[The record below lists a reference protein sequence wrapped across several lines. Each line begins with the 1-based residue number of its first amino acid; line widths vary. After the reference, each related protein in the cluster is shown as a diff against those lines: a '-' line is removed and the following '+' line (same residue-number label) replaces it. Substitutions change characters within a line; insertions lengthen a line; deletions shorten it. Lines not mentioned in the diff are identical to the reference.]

1 MPVLESHVRRDSETY
16 RRRRE
21 AMLALIATI
30 ERLEQQV
37 QRCSARAKPQ
47 FDQRKQL
54 LPRERLARLLDPGA
68 SFVELSTLA
77 GLGQHD
83 DDGKDEV
90 YGAGIITGIGYVA
103 GTRCMVYVNDAA
115 IKGGTNMPQAYDK
128 LKRAQEIALC
138 ARLPFVS
145 LVQSG
150 GGNLF
155 KQHLGFNRAGHRF
168 MTQARSSASGVPQI
182 TVVHGNST
190 AGGAYIPGM
199 SDYVVMVRGKARAF
213 LAGPPLLKAATG
225 EIADEETLGGADMH
239 ATQSGLAE
247 FVADD
252 DAHAIEIARDL
263 VRQLRWTERV
273 PSHHG
278 RVAAPPRHAI
288 DDLCGLVPVDYRE
301 AFDCREIIA
310 RLVDGSEFTEFKALY
325 DPYTICGFAEI
336 GGWPIGLIG
345 NNGPIDNHG
354 AQKATQFIQLC
365 CQAGKPVIYL
375 QNTTG
380 FIVGKEPEAGG
391 MIKNGAKL
399 IQAVANAT
407 VPQITII
414 VGASYGAGNYAM
426 CGRSFEPRFLFAWP
440 NARLA
445 VMGGEQAAMVMEI
458 VEDNKQRARGK
469 PLDRDKLDQQS
480 RELKVLY
487 DEVSSALYCT
497 SRVWDEGIID
507 PRRTRGLLVELVDLC
522 MRNEHTRLFGNTFGV
537 ARV

>member
-1 MPVLESHVRRDSETY
+1 MPIIESQVRRDSETFG
-16 RRRRE
+16 RRRK
-21 AMLALIATI
+21 AMLALIANI

-37 QRCSARAKPQ
+37 HRCSARAKPQ
-47 FDQRKQL
+47 FDKRGQL
-54 LPRERLARLLDPGA
+54 LPRDRLALLLDPGA

-83 DDGKDEV
+83 DDGVDEV
-90 YGAGIITGIGYVA
+90 YGAGIITGIGYVS
-103 GTRCMVYVNDAA
+103 GTRCMVYINDAA

-128 LKRAQEIALC
+128 LKRSQEIALR
-138 ARLPFVS
+138 ARLPFVC

-168 MTQARSSASGVPQI
+168 MTQARSSAAGLPQI
-182 TVVHGNST
+182 TVVHGNAT

-199 SDYVVMVRGKARAF
+199 SDYVVMVRGKSRAF

-239 ATQSGLAE
+239 ATHSGLAE
-247 FVADD
+247 FVAED
-252 DAHAIEIARDL
+252 DAHAIHIAREL
-263 VRQLRWTERV
+263 VQQLRWNDRV
-273 PSHHG
+273 PATHG
-278 RVAAPPRHAI
+278 RVVLAPRYPAE
-288 DDLCGLVPVDYRE
+288 DLCGLVPVDYRE

-310 RLVDGSEFTEFKALY
+310 RLVDGSDFTEFKTLY

-336 GGWPIGLIG
+336 GGWPVGLIG

-354 AQKATQFIQLC
+354 AEKATQFIQLC
-365 CQAGKPVIYL
+365 CQANKPIIYL

-380 FIVGKEPEAGG
+380 FIVGKESEAAG

-440 NARLA
+440 NAKLA

-469 PLDRDKLDQQS
+469 TLDRDKLAEQS
-480 RELKVLY
+480 RELTSLY

-497 SRVWDEGIID
+497 SRVWDEGIVD
-507 PRRTRGLLVELVDLC
+507 PRRTRDLLVELIDLC
-522 MRNEHTRLFGNTFGV
+522 VRNERTRLHGNTFGV
-537 ARV
+537 ARM

>member
-1 MPVLESHVRRDSETY
+1 MAVLESQVRRDSESY
-16 RRRRE
+16 RRRRA
-21 AMLALIATI
+21 AMLALVDNIR
-30 ERLEQQV
+30 RLEQQV
-37 QRCSARAKPQ
+37 HVVSARARPQ
-47 FDQRKQL
+47 FDKRGQL

-68 SFVELSTLA
+68 SFIEFSTLA
-77 GLGQHD
+77 GYAQHD

-90 YGAGIITGIGYVA
+90 YGAGVIIGIGYVA
-103 GTRCMVYVNDAA
+103 GTRCLVYVNDAA

-128 LKRAQEIALC
+128 LRRAQDVATR
-138 ARLPFVS
+138 ARLPFVA

-168 MTQARSSASGVPQI
+168 MTQARSSAAGIPQI

-190 AGGAYIPGM
+190 AGGAYIPGL
-199 SDYVVMVRGKARAF
+199 SDYVVMVRNTARAF

-239 ATQSGLAE
+239 ATRSGLAE
-247 FVADD
+247 FVAED
-252 DAHAIEIARDL
+252 DAHGIEIAREL
-263 VRQLRWTERV
+263 VRQLHWPDRV
-273 PSHHG
+273 PPAHG
-278 RVAAPPRHAI
+278 RAFAEPKHDI
-288 DDLCGLVPVDYRE
+288 EDLCGLVPVDYRE
-301 AFDCREIIA
+301 AYDCREVIA

-325 DPYTICGFAEI
+325 DPYTVCGFAEI
-336 GGWPIGLIG
+336 GGWPVGLIG

-354 AQKATQFIQLC
+354 AHKGAQFIQLC
-365 CQAGKPVIYL
+365 CQANKPILYL

-391 MIKNGAKL
+391 MIKNGAKM
-399 IQAVANAT
+399 IQAVATAT
-407 VPQITII
+407 VPQITLLI
-414 VGASYGAGNYAM
+414 GASFGAGNYAM

-458 VEDNKQRARGK
+458 VEENKQRARGK
-469 PLDRDKLDQQS
+469 ALDRAKLDQQS
-480 RELKVLY
+480 AELKALY
-487 DEVSSALYCT
+487 EDVSSALYAT

-507 PRRTRGLLVELVDLC
+507 PRRTRGLLIELVDLC
-522 MRNEHTRLFGNTFGV
+522 VRNEHTRLHGNTFGV
-537 ARV
+537 ARM

>member
-1 MPVLESHVRRDSETY
+1 MPIIESQVRRDSETFA
-16 RRRRE
+16 RRRK
-21 AMLALIATI
+21 AMLALIAHI

-37 QRCSARAKPQ
+37 HRCSARAKPQ
-47 FDQRKQL
+47 FEKRGQL
-54 LPRERLARLLDPGA
+54 LPRERLAQLLDPGA

-77 GLGQHD
+77 GYEQHD
-83 DDGKDEV
+83 DDGVDEV
-90 YGAGIITGIGYVA
+90 YGAGIITGIGYVS

-128 LKRAQEIALC
+128 LKRSQEIAQR

-168 MTQARSSASGVPQI
+168 MTQARSSAAGIPQI

-239 ATQSGLAE
+239 ATHSGLAE
-247 FVADD
+247 FVAED
-252 DAHAIEIARDL
+252 DAHAIQIAREL
-263 VRQLRWTERV
+263 VQQLRWHERV
-273 PSHHG
+273 PAHHG
-278 RVAAPPRHAI
+278 RAVAPPRYPAE
-288 DDLCGLVPVDYRE
+288 DLCGLVPVDYRE

-310 RLVDGSEFTEFKALY
+310 RLVDGSDFTEFKALY

-336 GGWPIGLIG
+336 GGWPVGLIG

-354 AQKATQFIQLC
+354 AEKAAQFIQLC
-365 CQAGKPVIYL
+365 GQANKPIIYL

-380 FIVGKEPEAGG
+380 FIVGKESETAG

-399 IQAVANAT
+399 IHAVSNAR
-407 VPQITII
+407 VPQITVI

-445 VMGGEQAAMVMEI
+445 VMGGDQAAMVMEI

-469 PLDRDKLDQQS
+469 ALDRDKLEAQS
-480 RELKVLY
+480 RELKLLY
-487 DEVSSALYCT
+487 DEASSALYCT

-507 PRRTRGLLVELVDLC
+507 PRRTRELLAELLDLC
-522 MRNEHTRLFGNTFGV
+522 MRNEKTTLHGLH
-537 ARV
+537 

>member
-1 MPVLESHVRRDSETY
+1 MSVFESQVRPQSETFA
-16 RRRRE
+16 RRRA
-21 AMLALIATI
+21 AMLDLIA
-30 ERLEQQV
+30 RVRHLEQQV
-37 QRCSARAKPQ
+37 HRCSERARPQ
-47 FDQRKQL
+47 FDKRGQL

-68 SFVELSTLA
+68 SFIELSTLA

-83 DDGKDEV
+83 DDGVEEV
-90 YGAGIITGIGYVA
+90 YGAGIITGIGLIA

-128 LKRAQEIALC
+128 LKRAQEIALR

-168 MTQARSSASGVPQI
+168 MTQARSSAAGVPQI

-225 EIADEETLGGADMH
+225 EIADEETLGGADLH
-239 ATQSGLAE
+239 AMQSGLAE
-247 FVADD
+247 FVTDN
-252 DAHAIEIARDL
+252 DAQAIEIARDL
-263 VRQLRWTERV
+263 VRQLRWNERV
-273 PSHHG
+273 PPHHG
-278 RVAAPPRHAI
+278 RAFAPPRCDI
-288 DDLCGLVPVDYRE
+288 DELCGLVPTDYRE
-301 AFDCREIIA
+301 AFDCREIMA
-310 RLVDGSEFTEFKALY
+310 RLVDGSELTEFKPLY
-325 DPYTICGFAEI
+325 DPYTICCFAEI
-336 GGWPIGLIG
+336 GGWPVGLIG

-354 AQKATQFIQLC
+354 AQKAAQFIQLC
-365 CQAGKPVIYL
+365 CHAGKPIIYL

-391 MIKNGAKL
+391 MIKNGARL
-399 IQAVANAT
+399 IQAVSNAT

-445 VMGGEQAAMVMEI
+445 VMGGEQAATVMHI
-458 VEDNKQRARGK
+458 VEENKQRARGHAV
-469 PLDRDKLDQQS
+469 DRDKLDRQNH
-480 RELKVLY
+480 ELRALY

-497 SRVWDEGIID
+497 SRVWDEGVID
-507 PRRTRGLLVELVDLC
+507 PRVTRQLLVELVDISL
-522 MRNEHTRLFGNTFGV
+522 RNERTALSAHPFGV
-537 ARV
+537 AR